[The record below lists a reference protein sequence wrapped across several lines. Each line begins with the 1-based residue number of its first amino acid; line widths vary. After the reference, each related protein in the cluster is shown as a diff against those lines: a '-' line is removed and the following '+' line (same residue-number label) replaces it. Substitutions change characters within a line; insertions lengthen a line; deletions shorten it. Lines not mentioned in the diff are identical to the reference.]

1 MASTNDNLFTSFCE
15 SLAVVRIK
23 FVIGGRSAHL
33 RVGLAGQRVQS
44 LHLVDSPLERA
55 AHQGQ
60 QRKLFIEWLARFEAA
75 TPSEQW
81 ERLALQGTAF
91 QEKVWRHLLELGWG
105 RRISYGALAH
115 GIGSS
120 KAVRA
125 VATAV
130 AANPIALLVPC
141 HRIIRANGSLG
152 GFRWGR
158 AFKQALLESEQHYT
172 SWSALLSQDSRT

>member
-1 MASTNDNLFTSFCE
+1 MGT
-15 SLAVVRIK
+15 
-23 FVIGGRSAHL
+23 
-33 RVGLAGQRVQS
+33 
-44 LHLVDSPLERA
+44 
-55 AHQGQ
+55 
-60 QRKLFIEWLARFEAA
+60 
-75 TPSEQW
+75 
-81 ERLALQGTAF
+81 QGTAF

-115 GIGSS
+115 GIGSP

-130 AANPIALLVPC
+130 AANPIAQLVPC

-158 AFKQALLESEQHYT
+158 ALKQALLESEQNFT
-172 SWSALLSQDSRT
+172 SWSELLLQDSRT